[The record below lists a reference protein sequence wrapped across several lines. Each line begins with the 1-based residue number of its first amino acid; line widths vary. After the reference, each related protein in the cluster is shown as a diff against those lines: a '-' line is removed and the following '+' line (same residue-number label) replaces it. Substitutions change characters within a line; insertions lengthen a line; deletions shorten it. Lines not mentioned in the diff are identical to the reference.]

1 MASDTKQIQRNLF
14 KLKGKSF
21 DLISARVVNVLKL
34 HRLMTDSRAFKR
46 CNKYFMSMVDNVG
59 KTFFQFY
66 ACHNRHQHSHFKLHL
81 TSRDLL
87 RKVIPFQAANQK
99 KNETQFSNPI
109 PNADFFHEF
118 KADFFLVFH
127 FAGFFSKRKKKKI
140 QLLTTQNCEMLK
152 EKKS

>member
-46 CNKYFMSMVDNVG
+46 CIKYFMSMVDNVG

-118 KADFFLVFH
+118 KADFSRYPFCWIFLE
-127 FAGFFSKRKKKKI
+127 AKEEENPITDYSK
-140 QLLTTQNCEMLK
+140 L
-152 EKKS
+152 